1 MRTVIME
8 GQRDVV
14 FTPLML
20 RCREAASGVDVRV
33 PLRLRSCSLR
43 AVGYANDD
51 WVGQRARAEQVIAE
65 ANAMLNGRT
74 ELIGLDDRIH
84 ADGLAFTVSRLDRTA
99 EITLR
104 LVDRRAWL
112 ELERSYAPS
121 AVPVEL
127 VDLQVLEDL
136 VVELIFDGRHG

>member
-1 MRTVIME
+1 ME
-8 GQRDVV
+8 SQRDVV

-33 PLRLRSCSLR
+33 PLRLKSSFLR
-43 AVGYANDD
+43 AVRHVNDD

-74 ELIGLDDRIH
+74 ELIGLDDRIG
-84 ADGLAFTVSRLDRTA
+84 AAGLAFTVSRLDRTA
-99 EITLR
+99 QITMR
-104 LVDRRAWL
+104 FVDRQAWL

-121 AVPVEL
+121 TAPAEL

-136 VVELIFDGRHG
+136 VIELIFDGKRHE

>member
-8 GQRDVV
+8 SQRDVV

-33 PLRLRSCSLR
+33 PLRLKRCALR
-43 AVGYANDD
+43 AVRHVNDD

-74 ELIGLDDRIH
+74 ELIGLDDRID
-84 ADGLAFTVSRLDRTA
+84 AAGLAFTVSRLDRRA
-99 EITLR
+99 EITMR
-104 LVDRRAWL
+104 FVNRQAWL
-112 ELERSYAPS
+112 ELGRSYAQC
-121 AVPVEL
+121 AAPVEL

-136 VVELIFDGRHG
+136 VIELIFDGRHE

>member
-8 GQRDVV
+8 SQRDVV

-33 PLRLRSCSLR
+33 PLRLKPSFLR
-43 AVGYANDD
+43 AVRHVNDD

-65 ANAMLNGRT
+65 ANAMLLGRT
-74 ELIGLDDRIH
+74 ERVGLDDRIDD
-84 ADGLAFTVSRLDRTA
+84 AGLAFTLSRLDRTA
-99 EITLR
+99 TITMR
-104 LVDRRAWL
+104 FVNRRAWL
-112 ELERSYAPS
+112 ELERSYARS

-127 VDLQVLEDL
+127 VELQVLEDL
-136 VVELIFDGRHG
+136 VVELVFDGRRG